1 MLSTVVVE
9 NLLDFI
15 FFLAINNIWRWTEA
29 VINDIWVQLF
39 IDNHRLKKGNV
50 EHRVDFP

>member
-1 MLSTVVVE
+1 MLSTVVE

-29 VINDIWVQLF
+29 VINDIRVQLF
-39 IDNHRLKKGNV
+39 IDNCRLKKGNV
-50 EHRVDFP
+50 EHTVDFP